1 MLEKFLDLVL
11 NNFSDVMAFVSAVC
25 SVISLITIIILLIER
40 AEKKRP
46 YLQISFELV
55 KSSLVC
61 LVIRYVGETPATL

>member
-46 YLQISFELV
+46 
-55 KSSLVC
+55 
-61 LVIRYVGETPATL
+61 